1 MSGFEPQSLD
11 DRRSPPGP
19 ASYVPR
25 TRYASLGEYSL
36 ALLSA
41 FWLNLC
47 FPIAGPVP
55 VARTAWGWVGLLPLL
70 VALLGRRPA
79 GERRYLLRSFLLA
92 WVCGLVWYAIN
103 CYWIYQTMYLYG
115 GLPASISLGILLLFS
130 LIMGLYFGLFG
141 WLLGFVRRA
150 AGLRLALLLAP
161 FLWVAIEL
169 LGAHLIK
176 VPWDQLG
183 YSQVGNFLLTRLA
196 PYTGAYGI
204 SFVLVV
210 VNVVLT
216 GGLLA
221 RAPRRRWG
229 LLVGGALAAAV
240 LQAGTLFPPSPAPTE
255 ATAVLLQENLSVQ
268 ESNLWVGP
276 VWDDYTSRF
285 LQASERGCTPYLQGM
300 PELHA
305 RTVDPD
311 CQHPEAISLVVWPEA
326 PSPFREGDPR
336 LHALMRDLT
345 AATQAPVIVGNI
357 AIDTRPG
364 HTDYYNAASVFTAE
378 GQLLGRYEK
387 IHLVPWGEY
396 IPYQD
401 FFSFAHR
408 LTGNAGDLT
417 HGSRR
422 TVFRVKGHTYGIFI
436 CYESIFA
443 DEIRQ
448 FAENGAEVLVNI
460 SDDGW
465 YGDTSAP
472 WQHLNMARMR
482 AIENR
487 RWLLRDTNTG
497 VTTAIDPYGRL
508 TMSAP
513 RHVFTSLAVRYGFR
527 DDLTFYTQYGD
538 LFAMLCGIISLAV
551 LARGVRVAI
560 HGLAAR
566 TPERQ
571 V

>member
-1 MSGFEPQSLD
+1 MIRTEGQDIGYKSGVIG
-11 DRRSPPGP
+11 SPAPP
-19 ASYVPR
+19 AMP
-25 TRYASLGEYSL
+25 TRLAEYSL
-36 ALLSA
+36 AAVSA
-41 FWLNLC
+41 VWLNLC
-47 FPIAGPVP
+47 FPIAGPLP
-55 VARTAWGWVGLLPLL
+55 PGRTAWGWVGLLPLL
-70 VALLGRRPA
+70 LALLARRPE
-79 GERRYLLRSFLLA
+79 GEPRYLLRSFLLA
-92 WVCGLVWYAIN
+92 WICGVIWYAIN
-103 CYWIYQTMYLYG
+103 CYWIYQTMFLYG
-115 GLPASISLGILLLFS
+115 GLPAPVSAGILLLFS

-150 AGLRLALLLAP
+150 AGVSLALVLAP
-161 FLWVAIEL
+161 FLWIAIEL

-196 PYTGAYGI
+196 PYTGVYGI
-204 SFVLVV
+204 SFVLVA
-210 VNVVLT
+210 VNVILT
-216 GGLLA
+216 AGLLA
-221 RAPRRRWG
+221 RTPRTRWG
-229 LLVGGALAAAV
+229 LLAGGAIAAVV
-240 LQAGTLFPPSPAPTE
+240 LQAGTLLPPPPAPTE

-268 ESNLWVGP
+268 ESNLWMGP
-276 VWDDYTSRF
+276 VWDENTSRF
-285 LQASERGCTPYLQGM
+285 REASERTCTPYLQGM
-300 PELHA
+300 PELNA
-305 RTVDPD
+305 QVVV
-311 CQHPEAISLVVWPEA
+311 PECRQPVPISLVVWPEA
-326 PSPFREGDPR
+326 PSPFRENDPR
-336 LHALMRDLT
+336 LRTLMHDLT
-345 AATQAPVIVGNI
+345 TATQAPVIVGNI
-357 AIDTRPG
+357 AIDARPQ
-364 HTDYYNAASVFTAE
+364 HTDYYNAASVFTAD

-422 TVFRVKGHTYGIFI
+422 TVFRVKGHTYGVFI

-448 FAENGAEVLVNI
+448 FAANGAEVLVNI

-527 DDLTFYTQYGD
+527 DDLTFYTRYGD

-551 LARGVRVAI
+551 LARGVRVAVR
-560 HGLAAR
+560 GLSVKS
-566 TPERQ
+566 PERQ

>member
-1 MSGFEPQSLD
+1 MNK
-11 DRRSPPGP
+11 
-19 ASYVPR
+19 
-25 TRYASLGEYSL
+25 SLGEYSL
-36 ALLSA
+36 AVLSA
-41 FWLNLC
+41 VWLNLC
-47 FPIAGPVP
+47 FPIAGPVS
-55 VARTAWGWVGLLPLL
+55 VARTSWGWIGLLPLL
-70 VALLGRRPA
+70 VALLGRRP
-79 GERRYLLRSFLLA
+79 EVESRYLLRSFLLA
-92 WVCGLVWYAIN
+92 WVCGVVWYGIN
-103 CYWIYQTMYLYG
+103 CYWIYQTMFLYG
-115 GLPASISLGILLLFS
+115 GLPAAVSAGILLLFS

-150 AGLRLALLLAP
+150 AGLKLALFLAP
-161 FLWVAIEL
+161 FLWVSIEL

-204 SFVLVV
+204 SFVLVA
-210 VNVVLT
+210 VNVLLT
-216 GGLLA
+216 AGLLLGE
-221 RAPRRRWG
+221 APRRWA
-229 LLVGGALAAAV
+229 LLAGGALAALL
-240 LQAGTLFPPSPAPTE
+240 LQAGTLLNPPPAPTE

-276 VWDDYTSRF
+276 EWEENTSLF
-285 LQASERGCTPYLQGM
+285 LDASARSCTPYLRGM
-300 PELHA
+300 PELDA
-305 RTVDPD
+305 QLIQPP
-311 CQHPEAISLVVWPEA
+311 CQEQAPISVVIWPEA

-336 LHALMRDLT
+336 LHVLMHDLT
-345 AATQAPVIVGNI
+345 ETTKAPAIVGNI
-357 AIDTRPG
+357 AIDQRHG
-364 HTDYYNAASVFTAE
+364 HTDFYNAASVFTAD
-378 GQLLGRYEK
+378 GNLLGRYEK

-396 IPYQD
+396 IPFQR

-443 DEIRQ
+443 GEVRQ
-448 FAENGAEVLVNI
+448 FAENGAQVLVNI

-513 RHVFTSLAVRYGFR
+513 RHVFTSLAARYGFR
-527 DDLTFYTQYGD
+527 DDLTFYTRYGD
-538 LFAMLCGIISLAV
+538 LFAMACGIISIAV
-551 LARGVRVAI
+551 LARSVRTTVRGKMANVS
-560 HGLAAR
+560 
-566 TPERQ
+566 ERQ
-571 V
+571 VTPNRC

>member
-1 MSGFEPQSLD
+1 MIRTEGQDIGYNTGVIGSAA
-11 DRRSPPGP
+11 PPVMP
-19 ASYVPR
+19 
-25 TRYASLGEYSL
+25 TRLAEYSL
-36 ALLSA
+36 AVVSA
-41 FWLNLC
+41 VWLNLC
-47 FPIAGPVP
+47 FPIAGPLP
-55 VARTAWGWVGLLPLL
+55 VGRTAWGWVGLLPLL
-70 VALLGRRPA
+70 LALLARRP
-79 GERRYLLRSFLLA
+79 EREPRYLLRSFLLA
-92 WVCGLVWYAIN
+92 WICGVVWYGIN
-103 CYWIYQTMYLYG
+103 CYWIYQTMFLYG
-115 GLPASISLGILLLFS
+115 GLPAPVSAGILLLFS

-150 AGLRLALLLAP
+150 AGVHLALLLAP

-196 PYTGAYGI
+196 PYTGVYGI
-204 SFVLVV
+204 SFVLVA
-210 VNVVLT
+210 VNVMLT
-216 GGLLA
+216 AGLLA
-221 RAPRRRWG
+221 RRPRMRWG
-229 LLVGGALAAAV
+229 LLAGGAMAAVV
-240 LQAGTLFPPSPAPTE
+240 LQAGTLLPPPPAPTE
-255 ATAVLLQENLSVQ
+255 ATALLLQENLSVQ
-268 ESNLWVGP
+268 ESNLWMGP
-276 VWDDYTSRF
+276 VWDENTSRF
-285 LQASERGCTPYLQGM
+285 LEASERTCTPYLQGM
-300 PELHA
+300 PELNA
-305 RTVDPD
+305 RVV
-311 CQHPEAISLVVWPEA
+311 HPECRQPVPIGLVVWPEA
-326 PSPFREGDPR
+326 PSPFRENDSR
-336 LHALMRDLT
+336 LHTLMHDLT
-345 AATQAPVIVGNI
+345 TATQAPVIVGNI
-357 AIDTRPG
+357 AIDARPQ
-364 HTDYYNAASVFTAE
+364 HTDYYNAASVFAAD

-422 TVFRVKGHTYGIFI
+422 TVFRVKGHTYGVFI

-448 FAENGAEVLVNI
+448 FAANGAEVLVNI

-527 DDLTFYTQYGD
+527 DDLTFYTRYGD

-551 LARGVRVAI
+551 LARGVRVAVR
-560 HGLAAR
+560 GLSVK